1 MIELLYTT
9 LVIFG
14 FFIPVFLML
23 PNFSIMKLIF
33 VFFQFILFIILLSNN
48 FYKKL
53 SLYKGEQFKFIQ
65 NTGFL
70 PINSLY
76 KSSSYDD
83 LGNPTIN
90 FGTMSSSEFSLIKT
104 EKFSIQCLEN
114 YWIQSDESCPITDI
128 YLGNKNDNKYQNY
141 IKITENE
148 YIYYSKE
155 NKIGKLYES
164 FNYTEFKE
172 NKENSHSIDT
182 LVRKEFNKLSNPIYD
197 FKFYIKF
204 CDTFCFIL
212 IIISLW
218 SVIQEI
224 ILEKSK
230 SPKAT
235 NILVQLIVIILQFI
249 RFIKFIEV
257 KKFLSDNED
266 IYNIDDEKYFPNE
279 VFNIDSF
286 PLSVSI
292 NILIFNLLFVRCKN
306 KPSCCDKRE
315 NNKEYCDSEI
325 LLIFQIIPI
334 YITYF
339 AFVVLDFVNDRK
351 IGNIYNNLI
360 YNWNMNPISSIS
372 LYDNYWQLNHN
383 FAWESDYFFIEKLN
397 NFDYINIYTNTNGK
411 ICGKDNFGNNLYF
424 PDDVDCPINK
434 IFVSYSNTYLPGYQ
448 KLRLNNGKF
457 LYYTNEYIE
466 GKIVTDLRISNLR
479 EIPLNP
485 DYSDVK
491 TNIPFYEEI
500 DYNLDNSYLFAINY
514 LGLNT
519 SSVSTDKLKKLKY
532 NIKVYI
538 ALSKGKIALF
548 CLQHAFIIIAIII
561 FCCENHKSN
570 PKKCLFIIPIIINI
584 INFLLQI
591 IFVIICLN
599 HHVKYIT
606 NFINKINLDFE
617 KDKNDFKWNLII
629 LLYLV
634 VSIPYLLIMS
644 FIIDDDRK
652 SSNEESTNEININNN
667 DKRTEDIIR
676 TKDQKIEEL
685 TTQIQKM
692 KDTQE
697 ILTINNKEK
706 ELSKKIEDLKN
717 IITSKDEEINKLSR
731 NPQTSLELLGQKEKE
746 INKLKS
752 SIPFDISE
760 GEKVISV
767 LFLGD
772 SIQEPIICTQKQ
784 IFNEVENKLY
794 EKFPELKNGEYYFL
808 VGGNKVNKYLTL
820 EENNIKDGAKILIYE
835 LELGI

>member
-1 MIELLYTT
+1 M
-9 LVIFG
+9 
-14 FFIPVFLML
+14 
-23 PNFSIMKLIF
+23 
-33 VFFQFILFIILLSNN
+33 
-48 FYKKL
+48 
-53 SLYKGEQFKFIQ
+53 
-65 NTGFL
+65 
-70 PINSLY
+70 
-76 KSSSYDD
+76 
-83 LGNPTIN
+83 
-90 FGTMSSSEFSLIKT
+90 
-104 EKFSIQCLEN
+104 
-114 YWIQSDESCPITDI
+114 
-128 YLGNKNDNKYQNY
+128 
-141 IKITENE
+141 
-148 YIYYSKE
+148 
-155 NKIGKLYES
+155 
-164 FNYTEFKE
+164 
-172 NKENSHSIDT
+172 
-182 LVRKEFNKLSNPIYD
+182 
-197 FKFYIKF
+197 
-204 CDTFCFIL
+204 
-212 IIISLW
+212 
-218 SVIQEI
+218 
-224 ILEKSK
+224 
-230 SPKAT
+230 
-235 NILVQLIVIILQFI
+235 
-249 RFIKFIEV
+249 
-257 KKFLSDNED
+257 
-266 IYNIDDEKYFPNE
+266 
-279 VFNIDSF
+279 
-286 PLSVSI
+286 
-292 NILIFNLLFVRCKN
+292 
-306 KPSCCDKRE
+306 
-315 NNKEYCDSEI
+315 
-325 LLIFQIIPI
+325 
-334 YITYF
+334 
-339 AFVVLDFVNDRK
+339 
-351 IGNIYNNLI
+351 
-360 YNWNMNPISSIS
+360 
-372 LYDNYWQLNHN
+372 
-383 FAWESDYFFIEKLN
+383 
-397 NFDYINIYTNTNGK
+397 
-411 ICGKDNFGNNLYF
+411 
-424 PDDVDCPINK
+424 
-434 IFVSYSNTYLPGYQ
+434 
-448 KLRLNNGKF
+448 
-457 LYYTNEYIE
+457 YYTNEYIE

-500 DYNLDNSYLFAINY
+500 DYILDNSYLFAINY

-644 FIIDDDRK
+644 FIIDDDEK

-697 ILTINNKEK
+697 ILTINKKEK
-706 ELSKKIEDLKN
+706 ELNKKIEDLKN
-717 IITSKDEEINKLSR
+717 IINSKDEEINKLSR

-760 GEKVISV
+760 GEKVMNV
-767 LFLGD
+767 LFLSA
-772 SIQEPIICTQKQ
+772 SIQEPIMCTQKQ

-808 VGGNKVNKYLTL
+808 VDGKKVNKYLTL
-820 EENNIKDGAKILIYE
+820 EENNIKDGAKILIHE
-835 LELGI
+835 LEF

>member
-9 LVIFG
+9 LVLFG

-76 KSSSYDD
+76 KSSSYNNFV
-83 LGNPTIN
+83 NPTIY

-104 EKFSIQCLEN
+104 EKFSTQCLEN

-339 AFVVLDFVNDRK
+339 AFVVLDFENDRK

-372 LYDNYWQLNHN
+372 LYYNYWQLNHN
-383 FAWESDYFFIEKLN
+383 FAWESDYFYIEKLN

-500 DYNLDNSYLFAINY
+500 DYILDNSYLFAINY

-532 NIKVYI
+532 NIKVYT
-538 ALSKGKIALF
+538 ALSIGKIVLF
-548 CLQHAFIIIAIII
+548 CLQHAFFILAIII
-561 FCCENHKSN
+561 YCCKSDKCN
-570 PKKCLFIIPIIINI
+570 KECLFIIVTIISIINY
-584 INFLLQI
+584 LLQI

-634 VSIPYLLIMS
+634 ISIPYLLIMS
-644 FIIDDDRK
+644 FIIDNDEK
-652 SSNEESTNEININNN
+652 SSNEKSTNEININNN
-667 DKRTEDIIR
+667 DKKTEDIIR
-676 TKDQKIEEL
+676 TKDQKI
-685 TTQIQKM
+685 K
-692 KDTQE
+692 
-697 ILTINNKEK
+697 N
-706 ELSKKIEDLKN
+706 EDLKN

-731 NPQTSLELLGQKEKE
+731 NLQTSLELLGQKEKE

-760 GEKVISV
+760 GEKVITV
-767 LFLGD
+767 LFIFLSA

-794 EKFPELKNGEYYFL
+794 EKFPELKKGEYYFL
-808 VGGNKVNKYLTL
+808 VDGKKVNKYLTL
-820 EENNIKDGAKILIYE
+820 EENNIKDGAKILIHE
-835 LELGI
+835 LEF